1 MDNRRSFLKRF
12 IGIGS
17 IAAAPALSRVAEAS
31 QNARVSNIRLSQSY
45 NRTRLV
51 FDLDRT
57 IDHSLFRLH
66 NPERVVLDIKNTQLV
81 DAGLIEQMHN
91 TLLKGV
97 RTGVRNGKDLRVVL
111 DLNNQ
116 VTPRSFLLRPEAN
129 AGHRLVID
137 LEDKQ
142 YSVAATKKKEQPEKL
157 RDVVVAIDAGHGG
170 KDPGASGHLGTR
182 EKDITLQIAR
192 KLERLIKKYPG
203 MKPVLIRNGDYY
215 MGLRERV
222 QRARDKKA
230 DLLISIHADSYRDT
244 RARGSSVYV
253 LSVDGASSETAR
265 WLAEKENSSDLIGGV
280 KLDNKDDMVAEVLL
294 DLSLTGTI
302 QSSLDVGDEVLG
314 ELKRIGRVH
323 KRRVQQAGFAVLKSP
338 DVPSILLE
346 TAFISN
352 PREERKLRSPAH
364 QRKTAKAILRGVS
377 DYFSRKAPPGT
388 WLSLNNK
395 EHNTVAGETLSL
407 IAERY
412 DVTTEELRVYNRISG
427 DQLAIGQS
435 LKIPYTVA

>member
-12 IGIGS
+12 IGIGGM
-17 IAAAPALSRVAEAS
+17 AAAPALSRVAEAAQS
-31 QNARVSNIRLSQSY
+31 ASVKNIRLSQSFD
-45 NRTRLV
+45 RTRLV

-57 IDHSLFRLH
+57 IDHSLFTLQ
-66 NPERVVLDIKNTQLV
+66 NPERIVLDFKNTRLLNS
-81 DAGLIEQMHN
+81 GLIENMHN

-97 RTGVRNGKDLRVVL
+97 RTGVRNGHDLRVVL
-111 DLNNQ
+111 DLHNAA
-116 VTPRSFLLRPEAN
+116 TPRSFLLPPAAN

-137 LEDKQ
+137 LEDQ
-142 YSVAATKKKEQPEKL
+142 HFVVAKKKKKQQPTL

-170 KDPGASGHLGTR
+170 KDPGASGHLGTK
-182 EKDITLQIAR
+182 EKDVTLQIAR
-192 KLERLIKKYPG
+192 KLQRLIKKYPG
-203 MKPVLIRNGDYY
+203 MKPVLIRKGDYY
-215 MGLRERV
+215 MGLRDRV

-230 DLLISIHADSYRDT
+230 DLLISLHADSYRDT
-244 RARGSSVYV
+244 RARGSSVYA

-265 WLAEKENSSDLIGGV
+265 WLAEKENASDLIGGV

-364 QRKTAKAILRGVS
+364 QGKTAQAILRGIS

-388 WLSLNNK
+388 WLSLDHK
-395 EHNTVAGETLSL
+395 EHKTRQGETLAA
-407 IAERY
+407 IADKY
-412 DVTTEELRVYNRISG
+412 KVSTTDIKMFNRLSNDKLR
-427 DQLAIGQS
+427 IGQE
-435 LKIPYTVA
+435 LKIPYIEA

>member
-12 IGIGS
+12 VGLSGVV
-17 IAAAPALSRVAEAS
+17 AAPAISRVAEAA
-31 QNARVSNIRLSQSY
+31 QNASIKNIRLSQTDS
-45 NRTRLV
+45 RTRLV
-51 FDLDRT
+51 FDLDRS

-66 NPERVVLDIKNTQLV
+66 NPERVVLDIKNTRLL
-81 DAGLIEQMHN
+81 DSGLIEQMQN
-91 TLLKGV
+91 SLLKGV
-97 RTGVRNGKDLRVVL
+97 RSGIRNGNDVRIVL
-111 DLNNQ
+111 DLSNN
-116 VTPRSFLLRPEAN
+116 VTPRSFILRPEAG

-137 LEDKQ
+137 LEDKNTIP
-142 YSVAATKKKEQPEKL
+142 VASKQKKKPKL
-157 RDVVVAIDAGHGG
+157 RDVIVAIDAGHGG

-192 KLERLIKKYPG
+192 KLKRIIAKYPG
-203 MKPVLIRNGDYY
+203 MKPVLIRDGDYY
-215 MGLRERV
+215 MALRERV
-222 QRARDKKA
+222 QKAREHKA
-230 DLLISIHADSYRDT
+230 DLLISLHADSYRDT
-244 RARGSSVYV
+244 RARGSSVYA

-265 WLAEKENSSDLIGGV
+265 WLAEKENASDLIGGV

-388 WLSLNNK
+388 WLSINNK
-395 EHNTVAGETLSL
+395 QHETVSGETLAG
-407 IAERY
+407 IAQQ
-412 DVTTEELRVYNRISG
+412 YNVSSMDIKMVNRLTS
-427 DQLAIGQS
+427 DHLQVGQA

>member
-1 MDNRRSFLKRF
+1 MDNRRSFLKKF
-12 IGIGS
+12 VGIGGLVV
-17 IAAAPALSRVAEAS
+17 APAVSRVAEAA
-31 QNARVSNIRLSQSY
+31 QNAAIKNIRLSHSN

-51 FDLDRT
+51 FDLDRS
-57 IDHSLFRLH
+57 IEHSLFRLN
-66 NPERVVLDIKNTQLV
+66 NPERVVLDIKNTRLLDSGLV
-81 DAGLIEQMHN
+81 EEMQN
-91 TLLKGV
+91 SLLKGV
-97 RTGVRNGKDLRVVL
+97 RTGVRNGNDLRIVF
-111 DLNNQ
+111 DLNNN
-116 VTPRSFLLRPEAN
+116 VTPRSFVLRPEAG
-129 AGHRLVID
+129 AGHRLVLD
-137 LEDKQ
+137 LEDKN
-142 YSVAATKKKEQPEKL
+142 SIPFAKTVKEQPKL
-157 RDVVVAIDAGHGG
+157 RDVIIAIDAGHGG
-170 KDPGASGHLGTR
+170 RDPGASGHLGTR

-192 KLERLIKKYPG
+192 KLHRIIKKYPG

-215 MGLRERV
+215 MALRDRV
-222 QRARDKKA
+222 KKARDNKA
-230 DLLISIHADSYRDT
+230 DLLISLHADSYRDT
-244 RARGSSVYV
+244 RARGSSVYA

-265 WLAEKENSSDLIGGV
+265 WLAEKENASDLIGGV

-352 PREERKLRSPAH
+352 PKEERKLRSPAH

-395 EHNTVAGETLSL
+395 EHKIVGGES
-407 IAERY
+407 IASISKQYNITSTDLKMVNRLTG
-412 DVTTEELRVYNRISG
+412 DHLR
-427 DQLAIGQS
+427 IGQK
-435 LKIPYTVA
+435 LKIPYTAA

>member
-12 IGIGS
+12 ASLGG
-17 IAAAPALSRVAEAS
+17 IAAVPALTRVAEAS
-31 QNARVSNIRLSQSY
+31 QNAKVKNIRLSQSY

-57 IDHSLFRLH
+57 IEHSLFRLH
-66 NPERVVLDIKNTQLV
+66 KPERVVLDIKNTQLF
-81 DAGLIEQMHN
+81 DSGLIEQMHN
-91 TLLKGV
+91 SLLKGV
-97 RTGVRNGKDLRVVL
+97 RTGVRNGKDLRVVM
-111 DLNNQ
+111 DLTNK
-116 VTPRSFLLRPEAN
+116 VTPRSFMLKPEAN

-137 LEDKQ
+137 LEDANFI
-142 YSVAATKKKEQPEKL
+142 AAAKTKKKAKPKL
-157 RDVVVAIDAGHGG
+157 RDVVVAIDASHGG

-182 EKDITLQIAR
+182 EKDITLAIAR
-192 KLERLIKKYPG
+192 KLQRLIAKYPG

-215 MGLRERV
+215 MGLRDRV
-222 QRARDKKA
+222 QKAREKKA
-230 DLLISIHADSYRDT
+230 DLLISLHADSYRDT
-244 RARGSSVYV
+244 RARGSSVYA

-265 WLAEKENSSDLIGGV
+265 WLAEKENASDLIGGV

-395 EHNTVAGETLSL
+395 EHKTVAGDTLMA
-407 IAERY
+407 IADQY
-412 DVTTEELRVYNRISG
+412 DISAADLKVYNRLTG
-427 DQLAIGQS
+427 DNLSVGQS
-435 LKIPYTVA
+435 LKIPYTTA

>member
-12 IGIGS
+12 VGLGGIV
-17 IAAAPALSRVAEAS
+17 AAPVITCVAQAA
-31 QNARVSNIRLSQSY
+31 QNASVQNIRLSQSDS
-45 NRTRLV
+45 RTRLV
-51 FDLDRT
+51 FDLDRS

-66 NPERVVLDIKNTQLV
+66 NPERVVLDIKNTYLL
-81 DAGLIEQMHN
+81 DSGLIEEMQN
-91 TLLKGV
+91 SLLKGV
-97 RTGVRNGKDLRVVL
+97 RTGVRNKTDLRIVL
-111 DLNNQ
+111 DLSNN
-116 VTPRSFLLRPEAN
+116 VTPRSFLLRPEAG
-129 AGHRLVID
+129 AGHRLVLD
-137 LEDKQ
+137 LEN
-142 YSVAATKKKEQPEKL
+142 SNAVPAVKKKKVKPKL

-192 KLERLIKKYPG
+192 KLARIIKKYPG

-215 MGLRERV
+215 LALRDRV
-222 QRARDKKA
+222 QKAREHKA
-230 DLLISIHADSYRDT
+230 DLLISLHADSYRDT
-244 RARGSSVYV
+244 RARGSSVYA

-265 WLAEKENSSDLIGGV
+265 WLAEKENASDLIGGV

-395 EHNTVAGETLSL
+395 EHKTVSGETLAG
-407 IAERY
+407 IAKQY
-412 DVTTEELRVYNRISG
+412 DVSSMDLKMVNRLTSDHLRV
-427 DQLAIGQS
+427 GQA
-435 LKIPYTVA
+435 LKIPYTTV

>member
-1 MDNRRSFLKRF
+1 MDNRRSFLKKF
-12 IGIGS
+12 VS
-17 IAAAPALSRVAEAS
+17 LSSLAAAPAMTRVAEAA
-31 QNARVSNIRLSQSY
+31 QNAEIHNIRLSKTQ

-51 FDLDRT
+51 FDLDRS
-57 IDHSLFRLH
+57 IEHSLFRLH
-66 NPERVVLDIKNTQLV
+66 NPERVVLDIKNTRLV
-81 DAGLIEQMHN
+81 ESGLIEQMHN
-91 TLLKGV
+91 TLLKGM
-97 RTGVRNGKDLRVVL
+97 RTGVRNRKDLRVVL
-111 DLNNQ
+111 DLNST
-116 VTPRSFLLRPEAN
+116 VTPRSFLLRPEAK
-129 AGHRLVID
+129 AGYRLVID
-137 LEDKQ
+137 LENGQ
-142 YSVAATKKKEQPEKL
+142 FVAAKKKKEQPKL

-192 KLERLIKKYPG
+192 KLARIIKKYPG
-203 MKPVLIRNGDYY
+203 MKPVLIRNGDHY
-215 MGLRERV
+215 MALRERV
-222 QRARDKKA
+222 QKAREHKA
-230 DLLISIHADSYRDT
+230 DLLISLHADSYRDT
-244 RARGSSVYV
+244 RARGSSVYA

-265 WLAEKENSSDLIGGV
+265 WLAEKENASDLIGGV

-323 KRRVQQAGFAVLKSP
+323 KKRVQQAGFAVLKSP

-352 PREERKLRSPAH
+352 PKEERKLRSPAH

-388 WLSLNNK
+388 WLSLNNM
-395 EHNTVAGETLSL
+395 EHKTVGGES
-407 IAERY
+407 IASIAKQYNISSTDLRMVNRLTG
-412 DVTTEELRVYNRISG
+412 DHLRV
-427 DQLAIGQS
+427 GQK
-435 LKIPYTVA
+435 LKIPYTTTA

>member
-1 MDNRRSFLKRF
+1 MAAP
-12 IGIGS
+12 
-17 IAAAPALSRVAEAS
+17 IAARVAHAS
-31 QNARVSNIRLSQSY
+31 NKAAVKNIRLSQSN

-51 FDLDRT
+51 FDLDQA

-66 NPERVVLDIKNTQLV
+66 NPERVVLDIKDTHLLDSGLV
-81 DAGLIEQMHN
+81 EQIHN
-91 TLLKGV
+91 SLLTGV
-97 RTGVRNGKDLRVVL
+97 RTGIRNKNDLRVVL
-111 DLNNQ
+111 DLKNN
-116 VTPRSFLLRPEAN
+116 VTPRSFLLRPEAT
-129 AGHRLVID
+129 AGYRLVLD
-137 LEDKQ
+137 LED
-142 YSVAATKKKEQPEKL
+142 SETVVATTTTPKKAKL

-192 KLERLIKKYPG
+192 KLHAVINKYPG

-222 QRARDKKA
+222 QKARENKA
-230 DLLISIHADSYRDT
+230 DLLISLHADAYRNTD
-244 RARGSSVYV
+244 ARGSSVYA

-323 KRRVQQAGFAVLKSP
+323 KKRVQQAGFAVLKSP

-377 DYFSRKAPPGT
+377 DYFDRKAPPGT

-395 EHNTVAGETLSL
+395 EHKTRSGETLAA
-407 IAERY
+407 IAQQY
-412 DVTTEELRVYNRISG
+412 NISSTDLKVYN
-427 DQLAIGQS
+427 QLTSDHLQIGQS
-435 LKIPYTVA
+435 LKVPYTSV

>member
-12 IGIGS
+12 VGLSGVV
-17 IAAAPALSRVAEAS
+17 AAPAISRVAEAA
-31 QNARVSNIRLSQSY
+31 QNASIKNIRLSQTDS
-45 NRTRLV
+45 RTRLV
-51 FDLDRT
+51 FDLDRS

-66 NPERVVLDIKNTQLV
+66 NPERVVLDIKNARLM
-81 DAGLIEQMHN
+81 DSGLIEQMQN
-91 TLLKGV
+91 SLLKGV
-97 RTGVRNGKDLRVVL
+97 RSGVRNGNDVRIVL
-111 DLNNQ
+111 DLSNNA
-116 VTPRSFLLRPEAN
+116 TPRSFVLRPEAG

-137 LEDKQ
+137 LEDKNTIPLA
-142 YSVAATKKKEQPEKL
+142 SKPKKKPKL
-157 RDVVVAIDAGHGG
+157 RDVIVAIDAGHGG

-192 KLERLIKKYPG
+192 KLKRIIAKYPG
-203 MKPVLIRNGDYY
+203 MKPVLIRDGDYY
-215 MGLRERV
+215 MALRERV
-222 QRARDKKA
+222 QKAREHKA
-230 DLLISIHADSYRDT
+230 DLLISLHADSYRDT
-244 RARGSSVYV
+244 RARGSSVYA

-265 WLAEKENSSDLIGGV
+265 WLAEKENASDLIGGV

-388 WLSLNNK
+388 WLSINNK
-395 EHNTVAGETLSL
+395 QHETVSGETLAG
-407 IAERY
+407 IAQQ
-412 DVTTEELRVYNRISG
+412 YNVSSMDIKMVNRLTS
-427 DQLAIGQS
+427 DHLQVGQA

>member
-1 MDNRRSFLKRF
+1 MDNRRLFLKRF
-12 IGIGS
+12 VGFSS

-31 QNARVSNIRLSQSY
+31 QNAEVKNIRLSQSY

-51 FDLDRT
+51 FDLDKT
-57 IDHSLFRLH
+57 IEHSLFRLH
-66 NPERVVLDIKNTQLV
+66 NPERVVLDIKNTQLF
-81 DAGLIEQMHN
+81 DSGLIEQMHN

-97 RTGVRNGKDLRVVL
+97 RTGVRNGKDLRVVM
-111 DLNNQ
+111 DLSNK
-116 VTPRSFLLRPEAN
+116 VTPRSFMLKPEAG

-137 LEDKQ
+137 LEDAN
-142 YSVAATKKKEQPEKL
+142 YIAAAKTKKKTKPKL

-182 EKDITLQIAR
+182 EKDITLAISR
-192 KLERLIKKYPG
+192 KLHRLISKYPG

-215 MGLRERV
+215 MGLRDRV
-222 QRARDKKA
+222 QKARDKKA
-230 DLLISIHADSYRDT
+230 DLLISVHADSYRDT
-244 RARGSSVYV
+244 RARGSSVYA

-265 WLAEKENSSDLIGGV
+265 WLAEKENASDLIGGV

-395 EHNTVAGETLSL
+395 EHKTVAGDTL
-407 IAERY
+407 IAIADQYNISAADLKIYNRLTG
-412 DVTTEELRVYNRISG
+412 DSLRV
-427 DQLAIGQS
+427 GQA
-435 LKIPYTVA
+435 LKIPYTTA

>member
-1 MDNRRSFLKRF
+1 MDNRRLFLKRF
-12 IGIGS
+12 VGLSS

-31 QNARVSNIRLSQSY
+31 QNAKVENIRLSQSY

-57 IDHSLFRLH
+57 IEHSLFRLH
-66 NPERVVLDIKNTQLV
+66 KPERVVLDIKNTQLI
-81 DAGLIEQMHN
+81 DSGLIEQMHN

-97 RTGVRNGKDLRVVL
+97 RTGVRNGTDLRVVM
-111 DLNNQ
+111 DLSNK
-116 VTPRSFLLRPEAN
+116 VTPRSFMLNPEAG

-137 LEDKQ
+137 LEDAN
-142 YSVAATKKKEQPEKL
+142 YIAAAKPKNTTKPKL

-182 EKDITLQIAR
+182 EKDITLAISR
-192 KLERLIKKYPG
+192 KLHRLISKYPG

-222 QRARDKKA
+222 QKARDKKA
-230 DLLISIHADSYRDT
+230 DLLISVHADSYRDT
-244 RARGSSVYV
+244 RARGSSVYA

-265 WLAEKENSSDLIGGV
+265 WLAEKENASDLIGGV

-395 EHNTVAGETLSL
+395 EHKTVAGDTLMA
-407 IAERY
+407 IADQY
-412 DVTTEELRVYNRISG
+412 NISTSDLKIYNRLTG
-427 DQLAIGQS
+427 DSLSVGQS
-435 LKIPYTVA
+435 LKIPYTTA

>member
-12 IGIGS
+12 VGLSGVV
-17 IAAAPALSRVAEAS
+17 AAPVISRVAEAA
-31 QNARVSNIRLSQSY
+31 QNASIKNIRLSQTDS
-45 NRTRLV
+45 RTRLV
-51 FDLDRT
+51 FDLDRS

-66 NPERVVLDIKNTQLV
+66 NPERVVLDIKNARLM
-81 DAGLIEQMHN
+81 DSGLIEQMQN
-91 TLLKGV
+91 SLLKGV
-97 RTGVRNGKDLRVVL
+97 RSGVRNGNDVRIVL
-111 DLNNQ
+111 DLSNN
-116 VTPRSFLLRPEAN
+116 VIPRSFVLRPEAG

-137 LEDKQ
+137 LEDKN
-142 YSVAATKKKEQPEKL
+142 SIPVATKQKKKPKL
-157 RDVVVAIDAGHGG
+157 RDVIVAIDAGHGG

-192 KLERLIKKYPG
+192 KLKRIIAKYPG
-203 MKPVLIRNGDYY
+203 MKPVLIRDGDYY
-215 MGLRERV
+215 MALRERV
-222 QRARDKKA
+222 QKAREHKA
-230 DLLISIHADSYRDT
+230 DLLISLHADSYRDT
-244 RARGSSVYV
+244 RARGSSVYA

-265 WLAEKENSSDLIGGV
+265 WLAEKENASDLIGGV

-388 WLSLNNK
+388 WLSQNNK
-395 EHNTVAGETLSL
+395 QHETVSGETLAG
-407 IAERY
+407 IAQQ
-412 DVTTEELRVYNRISG
+412 YNVSSMDIKMLNRLTS
-427 DQLAIGQS
+427 DHLQVGQA

>member
-1 MDNRRSFLKRF
+1 MANRRNFLKKF
-12 IGIGS
+12 VGMGGIV
-17 IAAAPALSRVAEAS
+17 AAPMMARVAEAS
-31 QNARVSNIRLSQSY
+31 QKASVQNIRLSQSS

-51 FDLDRT
+51 FDLDRS

-66 NPERVVLDIKNTQLV
+66 NPERVVVDIKNTQLL
-81 DAGLIEQMHN
+81 DSGLVEQMHN
-91 TLLKGV
+91 SLLTGL
-97 RTGVRNGKDLRVVL
+97 RTGVRNKTDLRIVL
-111 DLNNQ
+111 DLKNT

-129 AGHRLVID
+129 AGYRLVLD
-137 LEDKQ
+137 LEDSNSTAVT
-142 YSVAATKKKEQPEKL
+142 YKKKQKAKL
-157 RDVVVAIDAGHGG
+157 RDVIVAIDAGHGG

-192 KLERLIKKYPG
+192 KLHAIIKKYPG

-222 QRARDKKA
+222 QKAREHKA
-230 DLLISIHADSYRDT
+230 DLLISLHADAYRNT
-244 RARGSSVYV
+244 NARGSSVYA

-364 QRKTAKAILRGVS
+364 QHKTAKAILRGVS

-395 EHNTVAGETLSL
+395 EHTTINGETLAG
-407 IAERY
+407 IAKQY
-412 DVTTEELRVYNRISG
+412 DVTSMDLKMANRLTSDHLQVGQALR
-427 DQLAIGQS
+427 
-435 LKIPYTVA
+435 IPYTVA

>member
-1 MDNRRSFLKRF
+1 MDNRRNFLKKF
-12 IGIGS
+12 VGIGGLVV
-17 IAAAPALSRVAEAS
+17 APAVSRVAEAA
-31 QNARVSNIRLSQSY
+31 QNAVIKNIRLSQSN

-51 FDLDRT
+51 FDLDRS
-57 IDHSLFRLH
+57 IEHSLFRLN
-66 NPERVVLDIKNTQLV
+66 NPERVVLDIKNTRLLDSGLV
-81 DAGLIEQMHN
+81 EEMQN
-91 TLLKGV
+91 SLLKGV
-97 RTGVRNGKDLRVVL
+97 RTGVRNGNDLRIVF
-111 DLNNQ
+111 DLSNN
-116 VTPRSFLLRPEAN
+116 VTPRSFVLRPESG
-129 AGHRLVID
+129 AGHRLVLD
-137 LEDKQ
+137 LEDKNTIPVAN
-142 YSVAATKKKEQPEKL
+142 SVKEKPKL

-170 KDPGASGHLGTR
+170 RDPGASGHLGTR

-192 KLERLIKKYPG
+192 KLHRIIKKYPG

-215 MGLRERV
+215 MALRDRV
-222 QRARDKKA
+222 KKARDHKA
-230 DLLISIHADSYRDT
+230 DLLISLHADAYRDT
-244 RARGSSVYV
+244 RARGSSVYA

-280 KLDNKDDMVAEVLL
+280 KLNNKDDMVAEVLL

-352 PREERKLRSPAH
+352 PKEERKLRSPAH

-395 EHNTVAGETLSL
+395 EHKTISGETLAG
-407 IAERY
+407 IAKQY
-412 DVTTEELRVYNRISG
+412 DVSSMDLKMVNRLTS
-427 DQLAIGQS
+427 DHLQIGQA
-435 LKIPYTVA
+435 LKIPYTAA

>member
-12 IGIGS
+12 VGLSGVV
-17 IAAAPALSRVAEAS
+17 AAPAISRVAEAA
-31 QNARVSNIRLSQSY
+31 QNAAINNIRLSQSDS
-45 NRTRLV
+45 RTRLV
-51 FDLDRT
+51 FDLDRS

-66 NPERVVLDIKNTQLV
+66 NPERVVLDIKNTRLL
-81 DAGLIEQMHN
+81 DSGLIEQMQN
-91 TLLKGV
+91 SLLKGV
-97 RTGVRNGKDLRVVL
+97 RSGVRNGNDVRIVL
-111 DLNNQ
+111 DLSAN
-116 VTPRSFLLRPEAN
+116 VTPRSFVLRPEAG

-137 LEDKQ
+137 LEDKNTIP
-142 YSVAATKKKEQPEKL
+142 VASKPKKKPKL
-157 RDVVVAIDAGHGG
+157 RDVIVAIDAGHGG
-170 KDPGASGHLGTR
+170 KDPGATGHLGTH

-192 KLERLIKKYPG
+192 KLKRIIAKYPG
-203 MKPVLIRNGDYY
+203 MKPVLIRDGDYY
-215 MGLRERV
+215 MALRERV
-222 QRARDKKA
+222 QKAREHKA
-230 DLLISIHADSYRDT
+230 DLLISLHADSYRDT
-244 RARGSSVYV
+244 RARGSSVYA

-265 WLAEKENSSDLIGGV
+265 WLAEKENASDLIGGV

-395 EHNTVAGETLSL
+395 QHETVSGETLAG
-407 IAERY
+407 IAEQ
-412 DVTTEELRVYNRISG
+412 YNVSSMEIKMVNRLTS
-427 DQLAIGQS
+427 DHLQIGQA
-435 LKIPYTVA
+435 LKIPYTAA

>member
-1 MDNRRSFLKRF
+1 MDNRRLFLKRF
-12 IGIGS
+12 VGLSS

-31 QNARVSNIRLSQSY
+31 QNAKVKNIRLSQSY

-57 IDHSLFRLH
+57 IEHSLFRLH
-66 NPERVVLDIKNTQLV
+66 KPERVVLDIKNTQLF
-81 DAGLIEQMHN
+81 DSGLIEQMHN

-97 RTGVRNGKDLRVVL
+97 RTGVRNGKDLRVVM
-111 DLNNQ
+111 DLSNK
-116 VTPRSFLLRPEAN
+116 VTPRSFMLKPEAG

-137 LEDKQ
+137 LEDAN
-142 YSVAATKKKEQPEKL
+142 YIAAAKTRKKTKPKL

-182 EKDITLQIAR
+182 EKDITLAIAR
-192 KLERLIKKYPG
+192 KLHRLISKYPG

-215 MGLRERV
+215 MGLRDRV
-222 QRARDKKA
+222 QKARDKKA
-230 DLLISIHADSYRDT
+230 DLLISVHADSYRDT
-244 RARGSSVYV
+244 RARGSSVYA

-265 WLAEKENSSDLIGGV
+265 WLAEKENASDLIGGV
-280 KLDNKDDMVAEVLL
+280 KLDNKDDMVREVLL

-338 DVPSILLE
+338 DIPSILLE

-395 EHNTVAGETLSL
+395 EHKTVAGDTL
-407 IAERY
+407 IAIADQY
-412 DVTTEELRVYNRISG
+412 NISAADLKIYNRLTG
-427 DQLAIGQS
+427 DGLSVGQA
-435 LKIPYTVA
+435 LKIPYTTA

>member
-12 IGIGS
+12 VGLGG
-17 IAAAPALSRVAEAS
+17 IAAAPVLSRVAEAS
-31 QNARVSNIRLSQSY
+31 QNAHVKNIRLSQSY

-51 FDLDRT
+51 FDLDRS
-57 IDHSLFRLH
+57 IEHSVFLLH
-66 NPERVVLDIKNTQLV
+66 DPERIVLDIKNTKLMDSGLV
-81 DAGLIEQMHN
+81 EQMHN
-91 TLLKGV
+91 SLLKGV
-97 RTGVRNGKDLRVVL
+97 RTGVRNGSDLRIVFDMV
-111 DLNNQ
+111 NQ
-116 VTPRSFLLRPEAN
+116 VKPRSFLLRPESN

-137 LEDKQ
+137 LEDKH
-142 YSVAATKKKEQPEKL
+142 YVAAAKKQQPPKL

-170 KDPGASGHLGTR
+170 KDPGASGHLGTH

-192 KLERLIKKYPG
+192 KLHSIVSKYPG
-203 MKPVLIRNGDYY
+203 MTPVLIRNGDYY

-222 QRARDKKA
+222 QKAREKKA

-244 RARGSSVYV
+244 RARGSSVYA

-388 WLSLNNK
+388 WLSMDNK
-395 EHNTVAGETLSL
+395 QHKTRPGETLSA
-407 IAERY
+407 IAQRY
-412 DVTTEELRVYNRISG
+412 DVSTAELKIYNRLTG
-427 DQLAIGQS
+427 DQLRTGQA

>member
-1 MDNRRSFLKRF
+1 MDNRRLFLKRF
-12 IGIGS
+12 VGFSS

-31 QNARVSNIRLSQSY
+31 QNAKVKNIRLSQSY

-51 FDLDRT
+51 FDLDKT
-57 IDHSLFRLH
+57 IEHSLFRLH
-66 NPERVVLDIKNTQLV
+66 NPERVVLDIKNTQLF
-81 DAGLIEQMHN
+81 DSGLIEQMHN

-97 RTGVRNGKDLRVVL
+97 RTGVRNGKDLRVVM
-111 DLNNQ
+111 DLSNK
-116 VTPRSFLLRPEAN
+116 VTPRSFMLKPEAG

-137 LEDKQ
+137 LEDAN
-142 YSVAATKKKEQPEKL
+142 YIAAAKTKKKPKPKL

-182 EKDITLQIAR
+182 EKDITLAISR
-192 KLERLIKKYPG
+192 KLHRLISKYPG

-222 QRARDKKA
+222 QKARDKKA
-230 DLLISIHADSYRDT
+230 DLLISVHADSYRDT
-244 RARGSSVYV
+244 RARGSSVYA

-265 WLAEKENSSDLIGGV
+265 WLAEKENASDLIGGV

-395 EHNTVAGETLSL
+395 EHKTVAGDTL
-407 IAERY
+407 IAIADQY
-412 DVTTEELRVYNRISG
+412 NISAADLKIYNRLTG
-427 DQLAIGQS
+427 DSLSVGQA
-435 LKIPYTVA
+435 LKIPYTTA